1 MSLKKL
7 NLVLALILLTITSL
21 VVVKLFNQAPQDEDA
36 LSLELIDPAS
46 SSLADATSAA
56 PVFAPQYSEEQ
67 IKTRYEEL
75 KVERLIAAMR
85 SHHTRDVMIIIADGI
100 NFDLISQDEYDKM
113 KLVAQEENYLHIIKP
128 ILKD

>member
-21 VVVKLFNQAPQDEDA
+21 VVVRLFNQAPEDA
-36 LSLELIDPAS
+36 DTLSLELIDPANAPA
-46 SSLADATSAA
+46 ADDASTA

-67 IKTRYEEL
+67 IRTRYEEL
-75 KVERLIAAMR
+75 KVERLITAMR

-100 NFDLISQDEYDKM
+100 NFELVSQDEYDKM